1 MTGIER
7 LLRIGIVSSVS
18 GNRARVYFPD
28 QDNMVSDWLYILKQ
42 AESWT
47 PSVND
52 RVLVLYSKG
61 TDTDGFILGVIT

>member
-28 QDNMVSDWLYILKQ
+28 QDNMVSDWLYIIKQ
-42 AESWT
+42 GESWT